1 MSQKYFEDFE
11 LGDEIGPMVLQATD
25 DQVVEF
31 CELWGNKPPN
41 RFTSKEIAEQTGVG
55 EPIVP
60 GIMSMA
66 LIAELF
72 NECGGSQNIV
82 DLDVVFRAS
91 VPHNAPL
98 HVVGTITDTREGG
111 DLNLIECDIL
121 MTGPESQRYVI
132 GTAIVNL
139 PKKSDL

>member
-1 MSQKYFEDFE
+1 
-11 LGDEIGPMVLQATD
+11 
-25 DQVVEF
+25 
-31 CELWGNKPPN
+31 
-41 RFTSKEIAEQTGVG
+41 
-55 EPIVP
+55 
-60 GIMSMA
+60 MA

-98 HVVGTITDTREGG
+98 HVVGTITDTREDG

>member
-1 MSQKYFEDFE
+1 MSQKYLEDFE

-98 HVVGTITDTREGG
+98 HVVGTITDTREDG

>member
-31 CELWGNKPPN
+31 CELWGNNPPN

-98 HVVGTITDTREGG
+98 HVVGTITDTRKDG

>member
-98 HVVGTITDTREGG
+98 HVVGTITDTREDG

-121 MTGPESQRYVI
+121 MTGPESRRYVI